1 MISEERLENSTE
13 VEIGRIH
20 SFRSHPFKVLDDD
33 RMDELVKSIRENGV
47 LSPVLIRPDGDDSYE
62 MISGHRRLH
71 ASQLA
76 GLEMIPAIIRDMS
89 NEEATIAMVDAN
101 IQREEL
107 LPSEKAFAYKM
118 KMEAIKSQ
126 GTRTDRTSCQNGT
139 KLGGKNTVCQD
150 GTKLAEKN
158 TSCHYGTKFRS
169 DGLLAQE
176 SGNSARQVQ
185 RYIRLTYL
193 IPEILE
199 LVDRKKFPFMVAV
212 EISYIDKRVQR
223 WVYEYH
229 LDRGPLRV
237 GQIKALRKALSA
249 SKSIS
254 EYKVM
259 EILNEGMKRK
269 EASRRVFAEG
279 NRLDEYFSESYT
291 VEQMEEVIC
300 SLLQKWSEEQKNS
313 PE

>member
-1 MISEERLENSTE
+1 MISDERQENSTE
-13 VEIGRIH
+13 VEIWRIH
-20 SFRSHPFKVLDDD
+20 SFRAHPFKVLDDD

-47 LSPVLIRPDGDDSYE
+47 LSPVLIRPDGEDGYE

-76 GLEMIPAIIRDMS
+76 GLEMIPAIIRDMTD
-89 NEEATIAMVDAN
+89 EDATIAMVDAN
-101 IQREEL
+101 IQREAL

-118 KMEAIKSQ
+118 KLEAVKHQ
-126 GTRTDRTSCQNGT
+126 GYRSDLASRQD
-139 KLGGKNTVCQD
+139 GGKSALTETSRHNVRKSEMADLIGQ
-150 GTKLAEKN
+150 KN
-158 TSCHYGTKFRS
+158 GECG
-169 DGLLAQE
+169 
-176 SGNSARQVQ
+176 RQVQ

-223 WVYEYH
+223 WVYEYY

-279 NRLDEYFSESYT
+279 NRLDEYFSETYT

>member
-20 SFRSHPFKVLDDD
+20 SFRAHPFKVLDDD

-47 LSPVLIRPDGDDSYE
+47 LSPVLIRPDGEDSYE

-76 GLEMIPAIIRDMS
+76 GLEMIPAIIRDMTD
-89 NEEATIAMVDAN
+89 EEATIAMVDAN

-118 KMEAIKSQ
+118 KLEAVKSQ
-126 GTRTDRTSCQNGT
+126 GSRTDLTSRQNVA
-139 KLGGKNTVCQD
+139 KLRASDLVG
-150 GTKLAEKN
+150 EKN
-158 TSCHYGTKFRS
+158 GECG
-169 DGLLAQE
+169 
-176 SGNSARQVQ
+176 RQVQ

-193 IPEILE
+193 LPEILE

-223 WVYEYH
+223 WVYEYY
-229 LDRGPLRV
+229 LDRGKLRL
-237 GQIKALRKALSA
+237 GQIKVLRKVLAESRG
-249 SKSIS
+249 IS

-259 EILNEGMKRK
+259 DILNEGMENR
-269 EASRRVFAEG
+269 EPSRQVLLEG
-279 NRLDEYFSESYT
+279 NRLDQYFSQKYT
-291 VEQMEEVIC
+291 VQQIEDVIY
-300 SLLQKWSEEQKNS
+300 SLLQKWCEEEKQTAD
-313 PE
+313 